1 MKNILLFGGTGTLGS
16 ELVNYIKIHTND
28 INLIIIN
35 HDELDLTSY
44 GHVKSKI
51 TDINSKIKLDFIINC
66 TAITDTVSIE
76 KYDRIKNV
84 SYMVNSLVP
93 KYISYVCN
101 ELNIKFIHFSTDYV
115 FSEYSKKTCTG
126 YDEFPVN
133 IYGYHK
139 LIGELFIKNN
149 MDIHNYMIIRIGW
162 IYGVYNERSFIHK
175 FIKNVC
181 TRLNNNED
189 IYVIDDQ
196 ISTPTST
203 LFISEQL
210 IEIINDNKY
219 GTFSILPS
227 GVVTK
232 YDYAM
237 KILYIIKNIFNI
249 EKFNNVKIFRSK
261 TDHTNIQY
269 PLNSSLY
276 KFSDIVYNTNISWEQ
291 DLLRYMI
298 MYRNKFIQFIDKQL
312 NGNII

>member
-93 KYISYVCN
+93 KYISYICN
-101 ELNIKFIHFSTDYV
+101 GLNIKFIHFSTDYV

-181 TRLNNNED
+181 TKLNNNED

-237 KILYIIKNIFNI
+237 KILYIIQNIFNI
-249 EKFNNVKIFRSK
+249 EKFNNVKVFRSK

-269 PLNSSLY
+269 PLNSSLH
-276 KFSDIVYNTNISWEQ
+276 KFDDIVYNNISWEQ

-298 MYRNKFIQFIDKQL
+298 MYKNKFIQFINRQI
-312 NGNII
+312 NVN

>member
-1 MKNILLFGGTGTLGS
+1 MMNILLFGGTGTLGS

-219 GTFSILPS
+219 GTLSILPS

-237 KILYIIKNIFNI
+237 KILYIIQNIFNI
-249 EKFNNVKIFRSK
+249 EKFNNVKVFRSK

-269 PLNSSLY
+269 PLNSSLH
-276 KFSDIVYNTNISWEQ
+276 KFGGIVYNNISWEQ

-298 MYRNKFIQFIDKQL
+298 MYKNKFIQFIDKQI
-312 NGNII
+312 NVN

>member
-1 MKNILLFGGTGTLGS
+1 MMNILLFGGTGTLGS

-93 KYISYVCN
+93 KYISYICN

-219 GTFSILPS
+219 GTLSILPS

-237 KILYIIKNIFNI
+237 KILYIIQNIFNI
-249 EKFNNVKIFRSK
+249 EKFNNVKVFRSK

-269 PLNSSLY
+269 PLNSSLH
-276 KFSDIVYNTNISWEQ
+276 KFGGIVYNNISWEQ

-298 MYRNKFIQFIDKQL
+298 MYKNKFIQFIDKQI
-312 NGNII
+312 NVN

>member
-1 MKNILLFGGTGTLGS
+1 MKNVLLFGGTGTLGS
-16 ELVNYIKIHTND
+16 EFVNYIKTHTND

-115 FSEYSKKTCTG
+115 FSEYSRKTCTG

-139 LIGELFIKNN
+139 LIGEMFIKNN
-149 MDIHNYMIIRIGW
+149 MDMHNYMIIRIGW

-210 IEIINDNKY
+210 IELIHDNQY
-219 GTFSILPS
+219 GTLSILPS
-227 GVVTK
+227 GVATK

-237 KILYIIKNIFNI
+237 KILQIIQNIFNI
-249 EKFNNVKIFRSK
+249 EKFNNVKVFRSK

-269 PLNSSLY
+269 PLNSSLH
-276 KFSDIVYNTNISWEQ
+276 KFCDIMYNNISWEQ

-298 MYRNKFIQFIDKQL
+298 MYKNEFIQFITKQL
-312 NGNII
+312 NGN

>member
-1 MKNILLFGGTGTLGS
+1 MMNILLFGGTGTLGS

-149 MDIHNYMIIRIGW
+149 MDMHNYMIIRIGW

-210 IEIINDNKY
+210 IELINDNKY
-219 GTFSILPS
+219 GTLSILPS

-232 YDYAM
+232 YEYAI
-237 KILYIIKNIFNI
+237 KTLYIIQNIFNI
-249 EKFNNVKIFRSK
+249 EKFNNVKVFRSK

-269 PLNSSLY
+269 PLNSSLH
-276 KFSDIVYNTNISWEQ
+276 KFGDIVYNNISWEQ

-298 MYRNKFIQFIDKQL
+298 MHKNEFIQFINKQL
-312 NGNII
+312 NEN

>member
-93 KYISYVCN
+93 KYISYICN
-101 ELNIKFIHFSTDYV
+101 GLNIKFIHFSTDYV

-149 MDIHNYMIIRIGW
+149 MDIHNYMIIRVGW

-210 IEIINDNKY
+210 IELIHDNKY
-219 GTFSILPS
+219 GTLSVLPS

-237 KILYIIKNIFNI
+237 KILYIIQNIFNI
-249 EKFNNVKIFRSK
+249 EKFNNVKVFRSK

-269 PLNSSLY
+269 PLNSSLH
-276 KFSDIVYNTNISWEQ
+276 KFGNIVYDNISWEQ

-298 MYRNKFIQFIDKQL
+298 MYKNKFIQFIDKQL
-312 NGNII
+312 NEN